1 MRVCMRDA
9 RMGVPRLFPHLP
21 FVRQTRLE
29 LLSRVLGVLDVNE
42 LLVNRCGIIKRGLP
56 ASVYAGDRRPD
67 AHRAPEVVGHV
78 QRHHVFDADAE
89 VGRTFDLRAAEQGSE
104 TGNTSNATS
113 IFWV

>member
-1 MRVCMRDA
+1 MRDA
-9 RMGVPRLFPHLP
+9 WLGVPRPCPHLP

-29 LLSRVLGVLDVNE
+29 LLSRVLGVLNVNE
-42 LLVNRCGIIKRGLP
+42 LLVNWCGIIKCGLP

-89 VGRTFDLRAAEQGSE
+89 VGGTFDLRAAEQGSE
-104 TGNTSNATS
+104 TGKTSNAPV
-113 IFWV
+113 IYWA